1 MQVSRFI
8 FWGFFLMKYMMST
21 SSLKVK
27 LLQIDVEIGDCCK
40 KKIKRQYFH
49 ELIFFSS
56 ILEYMNYE
64 NLTD

>member
-1 MQVSRFI
+1 
-8 FWGFFLMKYMMST
+8 MKDMMST

-27 LLQIDVEIGDCCK
+27 LLQIVDVEIDNCCK

-49 ELIFFSS
+49 ELVLFSS

>member
-1 MQVSRFI
+1 
-8 FWGFFLMKYMMST
+8 MST

-40 KKIKRQYFH
+40 KKIKRQYFY
-49 ELIFFSS
+49 ELILFSS